1 MYGLDW
7 MLRVIKMKMMG
18 RLEMEGGRRAV
29 DDYHYNAKG
38 YAYLSHLRR
47 QFLSMKDARAIIKS

>member
-1 MYGLDW
+1 
-7 MLRVIKMKMMG
+7 
-18 RLEMEGGRRAV
+18 MEGGRRAV

-47 QFLSMKDARAIIKS
+47 QSLSMKDARAIIKSSES